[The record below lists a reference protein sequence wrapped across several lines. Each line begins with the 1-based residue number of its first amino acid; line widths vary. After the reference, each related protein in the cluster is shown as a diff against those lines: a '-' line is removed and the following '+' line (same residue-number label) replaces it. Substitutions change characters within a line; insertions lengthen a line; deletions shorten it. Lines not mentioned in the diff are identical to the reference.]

1 MSDLQLNLND
11 DQGINKLIYAINM
24 FRAAYN
30 YEPYIICSKETC
42 KLIESVSFK
51 EYTYDTSEYDTAKGR
66 VGTYI
71 GYKILIDNTL
81 SFGEVKIR

>member
-1 MSDLQLNLND
+1 MNEFQLNLND
-11 DQGINKLIYAINM
+11 NQGINKLHYAINM
-24 FRAAYN
+24 FRAAHN

-42 KLIESVSFK
+42 ELIKSVSFK
-51 EYTYDTSEYDTAKGR
+51 EYTYDTFEYDTAKGI

-81 SFGEVKIR
+81 SHGEVKIR